1 MGISKKE
8 TAIEVSEQPIL
19 SFVIVTFNSEADI
32 GGCLDSLHSTNQNG
46 KFQTVVIDNASIDK
60 TVGIVHE
67 KKNKNFTFIPNKKNE
82 GFTKAVNQG
91 VEIAGGAYIF
101 ILNPDTQL
109 TEGSVERLMEKISSD
124 YTIGLLAPQLRF
136 PDGSIQYSCRRF
148 PTFWNV
154 LTEMTG
160 LSRIFHRSRF
170 LNGWKMGDFDH
181 ALERDVDQPAGAAL
195 MVKKDLLNGLGGL
208 DERFPMFFSDVDL
221 CKRIKDIGNRIVFC
235 PDAVIIHRGGS
246 TVLGRRPALIANSH
260 LSLIRYFLKHHRG
273 IMDVIPNLLIT
284 FLLLIGIPFRII
296 GNLIFPRRQIK
307 RQTL

>member
-1 MGISKKE
+1 MDSVQSKNK
-8 TAIEVSEQPIL
+8 
-19 SFVIVTFNSEADI
+19 
-32 GGCLDSLHSTNQNG
+32 NG
-46 KFQTVVIDNASIDK
+46 KYQAVVIDNASMDE
-60 TVGIVHE
+60 TGRIVKE
-67 KKNKNFTFIPNKKNE
+67 RKNGNFIFLSNEKNE

-101 ILNPDTQL
+101 ILNPDTLL
-109 TEGSVERLMEKISSD
+109 TEGSVERLMKKISSD
-124 YTIGLLAPQLRF
+124 NTIGLVAPQLRF
-136 PDGSIQYSCRRF
+136 PDGGIQYSCRRF

-154 LTEMTG
+154 LTEMTR
-160 LSRIFHRSRF
+160 LSRIFHRSKLF
-170 LNGWKMGDFDH
+170 NGWKMGDFNH
-181 ALERDVDQPAGAAL
+181 EKERDVDQPAGAAL
-195 MVKKDLLNGLGGL
+195 MVKKDLLNGLGGF

-221 CKRIKDIGNRIVFC
+221 CKRIKNKGKKVVYC
-235 PDAVIIHRGGS
+235 PDAIIVHKGGS
-246 TVLGRRPALIANSH
+246 TVLGRRPELIASSH